1 MKKKLNKKLSAYSIT
16 AGAVGMVAPP
26 SADALIVYFDVNP
39 DVTVRTT
46 ANPYEYVNPFSQIMI
61 YGVNLSPKSFQ
72 TFSYE
77 PGDNTYGAPGY
88 SNAFALTIFPDG
100 VFLMYTSGFKGL
112 YDSNNEIPRLSN
124 GAVIGTNLDFKAE
137 QNYLYDVSWAAAPG
151 VSYLPIY
158 LDAGGGN
165 GHYGWIAL
173 AYESEG
179 EGYSLTLSGFAF
191 EQEYNQSILAGQT
204 EGGAEPGGG
213 GGGSSVPE
221 PGTAVS
227 MLFGL
232 AALAHLRARR
242 NNQGGAPDSLL
253 KLAYGADAK

>member
-39 DVTVRTT
+39 DVTVRTS
-46 ANPYEYVNPFSQIMI
+46 ANAYEYDIPFSEIVI
-61 YGVNLSPKSFQ
+61 NDVDLSSESF
-72 TFSYE
+72 TTSSYE
-77 PGDNTYGAPGY
+77 PGGGGRVFGDPFLALRIYPNGNFSMYTYG
-88 SNAFALTIFPDG
+88 FR
-100 VFLMYTSGFKGL
+100 GL
-112 YDSNNEIPRLSN
+112 FDANNKIPRLN
-124 GAVIGTNLDFKAE
+124 NDAEIGTNLVKAE
-137 QNYLYDVSWAAAPG
+137 QIYGSLNYVSWAAAPG

-179 EGYSLTLSGFAF
+179 ERYRLTLSGFAF

-253 KLAYGADAK
+253 KLAYGADVK